1 MSADNITEP
10 VKPANDGTE
19 THTVLSIGSREY
31 QLSPQVSITDA
42 IWMLRLLGLGTSV
55 STSNYDATNGRM
67 VRSVGTR
74 EIVALQMVPATESE
88 VAK

>member
-1 MSADNITEP
+1 MNDTNEP
-10 VKPANDGTE
+10 VKPAIVSTE

-67 VRSVGTR
+67 VRSVGAR
-74 EIVALQMVPATESE
+74 EIVALQMVPATEGE